1 MLKGKSMLE
10 YKNLFL
16 PNDYEMNDKII
27 QKYFQS
33 IFKMKK
39 KFIVLFVVNMKNLET
54 LKHHIFSKKTLV
66 LSIICSKCDSKEEKI
81 FKEEKSIKTLKI
93 LGFNY

>member
-33 IFKMKK
+33 NFKMKK

-54 LKHHIFSKKTLV
+54 LKHHIFSKKHQSFLLFAASVTV
-66 LSIICSKCDSKEEKI
+66 KKKRY
-81 FKEEKSIKTLKI
+81 LKKKNQ
-93 LGFNY
+93 LKH